1 MSLED
6 LDRLLAM
13 RTDDEALRISL
24 SQPVDLD
31 TLKQLAEERGLSI
44 NDEDILAAQHRA
56 DQARSA
62 AELQAQQGDDA
73 RRLRNFVNG

>member
-24 SQPVDLD
+24 SQPVDLE
-31 TLKQLAEERGLSI
+31 TLKQLAAERGLSI

>member
-31 TLKQLAEERGLSI
+31 TLKQLAAERGLSI

>member
-1 MSLED
+1 MALED

>member
-31 TLKQLAEERGLSI
+31 TLKQLAEERALSI

>member
-13 RTDDEALRISL
+13 RADDDALRLRL
-24 SQPVDLD
+24 SEPVEPA
-31 TLKQLAEERGLSI
+31 TLKQLAQERGLTI
-44 NDEDILAAQHRA
+44 LEEDILAAQHRA

-62 AELQAQQGDDA
+62 ADLQAQQGSDA
-73 RRLRNFVNG
+73 RRLRNFIHG

>member
-24 SQPVDLD
+24 SQPVDLE
-31 TLKQLAEERGLSI
+31 TLKQLAAERGLSI

-73 RRLRNFVNG
+73 RRLRNL

>member
-13 RTDDEALRISL
+13 RAEDDALRLRL
-24 SQPVDLD
+24 SEPVELA
-31 TLKQLAEERGLSI
+31 TLKQLAQERGLTI
-44 NDEDILAAQHRA
+44 QEDDILAAQHRA

-62 AELQAQQGDDA
+62 ADLQANHGNEA
-73 RRLRNFVNG
+73 RRLRHFIHG

>member
-31 TLKQLAEERGLSI
+31 TLKQLADERGLSI

>member
-13 RTDDEALRISL
+13 RADDDALRLRL
-24 SQPVDLD
+24 SEPVELA
-31 TLKQLAEERGLSI
+31 TLKQLAQERGLTI
-44 NDEDILAAQHRA
+44 QEDDILAAQHRA

-62 AELQAQQGDDA
+62 ADLQEKHGNEA
-73 RRLRNFVNG
+73 RRLRHFIHG